1 VPEVR
6 LLGVPLRQ
14 AIGARAV
21 TLPARTLRELL
32 SALCARGGP
41 SLRQRVY
48 ADPEAPDPTPDAD
61 LRLLV
66 NGRNALF
73 LDGLDTQL
81 ADADVVTVHFA
92 GARSFPGG

>member
-1 VPEVR
+1 MR
-6 LLGVPLRQ
+6 LLGGALRQ
-14 AIGARAV
+14 ALGARV
-21 TLPARTLRELL
+21 LTLPAHTLRELL
-32 SALCARGGP
+32 AGLCERGGP
-41 SLRQRVY
+41 PLRQRLY
-48 ADPEAPDPTPDAD
+48 ADPDAQDPTPDED

-81 ADADVVTVHFA
+81 TDADVVTVHFA